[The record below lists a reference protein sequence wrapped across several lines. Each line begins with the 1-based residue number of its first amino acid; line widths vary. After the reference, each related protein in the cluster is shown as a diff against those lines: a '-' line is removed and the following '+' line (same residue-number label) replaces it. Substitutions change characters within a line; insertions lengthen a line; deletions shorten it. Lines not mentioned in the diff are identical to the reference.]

1 MILIDDYIIQFGG
14 VMLGDIQIIN
24 YKFELK

>member
-1 MILIDDYIIQFGG
+1 MILIDDYMIQFGG